1 MQNSALVFNYI
12 LMIITEDKL
21 SCTVLTFVAIKAFN
35 RLIRKTSQGENS
47 QYGLL
52 LSSCCLFAKSQIVVC
67 GRATRPVCLKPQASV
82 VSH

>member
-35 RLIRKTSQGENS
+35 RFVRKTSQGENS
-47 QYGLL
+47 QYGPLV
-52 LSSCCLFAKSQIVVC
+52 SSCCLFARSQIVVC
-67 GRATRPVCLKPQASV
+67 GRATRPVCLRPQASV